1 VKNGWTAAGDEP
13 TIASLGE
20 ETAITA
26 FVARLPESDGR
37 LLGPGDDAAVLA
49 TPDRRVVVTSD
60 SLIEGPDFRAEWSS
74 PYDLGWKLAAV
85 NLADVA
91 AMGAR
96 PVSLVVALAV
106 PRATPISAL
115 ERLADG
121 LADACDRLA
130 PGCGVE
136 GGDLAESSQVVAV
149 ATALGSLD
157 GLDPVRRSGASAGD
171 IVALSLAPGQSLGD
185 AARGL
190 MALRAWPAEELPT
203 EGFPS
208 GTFIDAQ
215 LRPVPPVA
223 DGVAAALAGA
233 TAMIDLSDG
242 LARDAGRVGRASRV
256 TLDLDTTALLELGS
270 GPAGEPIGGVDE
282 LLAAGEDHALLATF
296 PFDATLPGG
305 FRLVGTVRDWGLAPL
320 LVDGEPVAR
329 LGGWDP
335 FRA

>member
-1 VKNGWTAAGDEP
+1 MAEGDEP

-20 ETAITA
+20 TAAITA
-26 FVARLPESDGR
+26 FVARLPESKAR
-37 LLGPGDDAAVLA
+37 VVGPGDDAAVLA
-49 TPDRRVVVTSD
+49 APDRRLVVTSD
-60 SLIEGPDFRAEWSS
+60 SLIEGPDFRTAWSS

-96 PVSLVVALAV
+96 PTSLIVALAV
-106 PRATPISAL
+106 PRTTPISAL

-136 GGDLAESSQVVAV
+136 GGDLAESREAVAV
-149 ATALGSLD
+149 ATAIGSLD
-157 GLDPVRRSGASAGD
+157 GLAPVRRSGASAGD
-171 IVALSLAPGQSLGD
+171 IVALSLAPGQVLGD

-190 MALRAWPAEELPT
+190 MALGAWPAEELP
-203 EGFPS
+203 EDGFPS

-215 LRPVPPVA
+215 LRPVPPIA

-242 LARDAGRVGRASRV
+242 LARDAGRVGEASRA
-256 TLDLDTTALLELGS
+256 TLDLDSTSLLELGR
-270 GPAGEPIGGVDE
+270 GPAGVPVGGVAE

-296 PFDATLPGG
+296 PFDAALPGG
-305 FRLVGTVRDWGLAPL
+305 FRLIGTVRDLGLAPL
-320 LVDGEPVAR
+320 LVDGEPVA